1 MLRDFFTEEKE
12 ETMSNKVSY
21 IGEIMLTAEGKKHH
35 DEVCE
40 KFTKLF
46 RVLNCHDEAFLLNGD
61 GEYREAEVYDLFSLL
76 TEKHYVKSGYV
87 SFYSEE
93 NDHSWTIRYMP
104 SAGKW
109 KELEGHTDFEGEI
122 LINFEGEIISS
133 DDEKKEDKTGTKTV
147 SVTAYPYAV
156 QNGEID
162 IPNNISSEKIQ
173 EYIRDHWNEI
183 RFGDPEL
190 DYRGTDFEFDDDM

>member
-87 SFYSEE
+87 SFDSEE
-93 NDHSWTIRYMP
+93 NDRSWTIRYMP

-109 KELEGHTDFEGEI
+109 KEFEGCTVFNDEI
-122 LINFEGEIISS
+122 LNEGS
-133 DDEKKEDKTGTKTV
+133 DDEKKKDKTGTKTV

-156 QNGEID
+156 QYGELD
-162 IPNNISSEKIQ
+162 IPKGLSQEKTE

-190 DYRGTDFEFDDDM
+190 DYCGTDFEFDDEE